1 MSFTDRILSGLK
13 TVILIEERV
22 TTLSETVH
30 ALKSLTEQKL
40 TDHDRRLTRLETI
53 IDLTRP
59 NNTPLHLA
67 PP

>member
-22 TTLSETVH
+22 TTLSATVH

-59 NNTPLHLA
+59 NNTPLRLG